1 MANKNKMK
9 KGDLIGKPVEFST
22 YYGTISL
29 RIKDSKGSRKSL
41 VKIEMEHL
49 QEYIQGKI
57 NKGKFVI
64 VEDGHKGNILTEIKL
79 K

>member
-1 MANKNKMK
+1 MATNNKMK

-29 RIKDSKGSRKSL
+29 RIKESKENRKSL
-41 VKIEMEHL
+41 VKIELSHL
-49 QEYIQGKI
+49 CEYIEKKI
-57 NKGKFVI
+57 SQGKFVI
-64 VEDGHKGNILTEIKL
+64 VEDGHKGNVLTEIKL